1 MKEAD
6 PELLKAQSGIAPALA
21 LVGDWVGAGQAHGE
35 PITATLKVR
44 SVLSDTQVEVWERVG
59 EGDEAHEDVCF
70 YRFDV
75 ASGQIRVLHLMAPAL
90 VTEYAVEVVPDGLV
104 WVTPPKSPA
113 VLWTLRGAELVS
125 EVIWPDQRVAEV
137 KLRYRRLANP

>member
-6 PELLKAQSGIAPALA
+6 PALLRAQSGIAPAMVLI
-21 LVGDWVGAGQAHGE
+21 GDWIGTGQAHGE

-59 EGDEAHEDVCF
+59 VGDDAHEDVCF
-70 YRFDV
+70 YRFD
-75 ASGQIRVLHLMAPAL
+75 AGSGQIRVLHLMSPAA
-90 VTEYAVEVVPDGLV
+90 VAEYAVEVAADGLV

-113 VLWTLRGAELVS
+113 VLWTLQGAELVS

>member
-1 MKEAD
+1 VSSAD
-6 PELLKAQSGIAPALA
+6 PNLLVARAGIAPAMA
-21 LVGDWVGAGQAHGE
+21 LIGDWVGVGQAHGE

-59 EGDEAHEDVCF
+59 EGPDAHEDVCF

-90 VTEYAVEVVPDGLV
+90 VAEYAVEVAPDGLV
-104 WVTPPKSPA
+104 WVTPPKTPA
-113 VLWTLRGAELVS
+113 VLWTMQGVELVS

-137 KLRYRRLANP
+137 TLRYRRLANP